1 MPVIDPV
8 HFMYERNHFPSL
20 TDKEFETLVL
30 YCQMMNVQMAADYQN
45 RKPDV
50 IIRHL
55 KSCRQKIGVESDFE
69 LYFIVINTFVN
80 FERVFPEL
88 TSEQINIL
96 AAFSFYP
103 KRSTIARRFGIYRCD
118 IYDELIKIRNNL
130 GIEDLESLRMLFFMK
145 ITVFCKF

>member
-1 MPVIDPV
+1 MPVVDPAR
-8 HFMYERNHFPSL
+8 FMYERNHFPSL

-30 YCQMMNVQMAADYQN
+30 YCQMMNVQMVADYQN

-50 IIRHL
+50 IIKHL

-69 LYFIVINTFVN
+69 LYFIVINKFVN

-96 AAFSFYP
+96 LHFPSIQKGQQFP
-103 KRSTIARRFGIYRCD
+103 GVLIYID
-118 IYDELIKIRNNL
+118 VIYMM
-130 GIEDLESLRMLFFMK
+130 S
-145 ITVFCKF
+145 

>member
-1 MPVIDPV
+1 MPVVDPTR
-8 HFMYERNHFPSL
+8 FMYERNHFPSL

-30 YCQMMNVQMAADYQN
+30 YCQMMNVQMVADYQN

-50 IIRHL
+50 IIKHL

-69 LYFIVINTFVN
+69 LYFIVINKFVN

-103 KRSTIARRFGIYRCD
+103 KRSTIARRFDIYRCD

-145 ITVFCKF
+145 ITVFL

>member
-30 YCQMMNVQMAADYQN
+30 YCQMMNVQMVADYQN

-55 KSCRQKIGVESDFE
+55 KSCRQKLVLRATLSF
-69 LYFIVINTFVN
+69 
-80 FERVFPEL
+80 
-88 TSEQINIL
+88 TS
-96 AAFSFYP
+96 
-103 KRSTIARRFGIYRCD
+103 
-118 IYDELIKIRNNL
+118 
-130 GIEDLESLRMLFFMK
+130 
-145 ITVFCKF
+145 